1 MLNENAQTLRKILL
15 DLRLGD
21 TFDKADR
28 LLVIQVLLELVEK
41 VAQLE
46 DVVEKHCEAPTG
58 RINPLP

>member
-1 MLNENAQTLRKILL
+1 MLNENAQTLRKILP

-46 DVVEKHCEAPTG
+46 DEIKK
-58 RINPLP
+58 PL

>member
-41 VAQLE
+41 VAQLDDE
-46 DVVEKHCEAPTG
+46 IKK
-58 RINPLP
+58 PL